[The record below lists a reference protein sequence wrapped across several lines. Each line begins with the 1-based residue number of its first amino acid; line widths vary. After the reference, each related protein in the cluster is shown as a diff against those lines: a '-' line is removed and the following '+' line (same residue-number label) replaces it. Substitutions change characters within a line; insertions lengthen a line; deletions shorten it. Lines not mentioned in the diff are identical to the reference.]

1 MPQTPCYYR
10 VAVPVPLT
18 RHFDYLPPDDNPPT
32 PAPGTR
38 VLVPFGRGQRVAIF
52 LSIAHET
59 EVPTNKLKKVS
70 AVIDDEPC
78 FDAPMLALLTWAAR
92 YYVHPI
98 GEVFGQA
105 LPAALREPEQTLARW
120 TRAWQLTSSGET
132 APTGATSRAP
142 VQSKLRK
149 HLLEHGAS
157 EAQALSTCG
166 KSWREALKKLGERGW
181 IQETQLPAAAP
192 ACTPANEDAL
202 PLNQEQQLALDAILS
217 DFDQFSPALLDGITG
232 SGKTEVYLQLVQH
245 CLDQG
250 QQVLVLVPEIG
261 LTPQLMA
268 RFNNRFG
275 VPVVSLHSG
284 LADGARLQHWQWAQR
299 GEARVV
305 IGTRS
310 AVFTPMPQLG
320 LIIIDE
326 EHDDSLK
333 QQDSFRYHG
342 RDLALVRARAAQIP
356 IVMGTATPSLN
367 TLKNARDGKYKHLT
381 LKQRAGEAT
390 PPVIEL
396 LDIRRSQ
403 LHEGLSQRLI
413 DAMREP
419 LSKGQQ
425 VLIFLNRRGFAPVL
439 MCESCGEACDCK
451 RCDAHMTWHRSD
463 GQLHCHH
470 CGGQRPL
477 PHVCEHCGEPALN
490 QVGQGTQRI
499 EDELNSQFP
508 EYRVLR
514 VDRDN
519 TQRKGAL
526 AESLDIAHRGEAD
539 ILVGTQMLAKGHHFP
554 KVTLVG
560 VLDMDGGLYRVDF
573 RASEVMGQTL
583 VQVAGRAGRAAD
595 KGKVVIQTRLPDNPL
610 LLTLIRGGYTP
621 FADALLS
628 DRKMSHWPPF
638 CHLAI
643 VRAESTAPGAGL
655 NLLESVYATLSK
667 EPTLQCAPP
676 GPAPMERRAGRYR
689 AQLMITADTA
699 KDLIKQLTRLRHYL
713 ESHHATGVAR
723 WNIEVDPVD
732 ML

>member
-10 VAVPVPLT
+10 VAVPVPLS
-18 RHFDYLPPDDNPPT
+18 RHFDYLPPSDNPPL
-32 PAPGTR
+32 PEPGTR

-52 LSIAHET
+52 LGTTHET
-59 EVPTNKLKKVS
+59 DVPENKLKAVS
-70 AVIDDEPC
+70 AVLDDEPC
-78 FDAPMLALLTWAAR
+78 FDDAMLELLQWAAR
-92 YYVHPI
+92 YYVHPL
-98 GEVFGQA
+98 GEVFAQA
-105 LPAALREPEQTLARW
+105 LPAALREPQQSLVRW
-120 TRAWQLTSSGET
+120 TRAWQLTAAGLS
-132 APTGATSRAP
+132 APVGATARAP
-142 VQSKLRK
+142 VQSKLRQ
-149 HLLEHGAS
+149 HLREQGAS
-157 EAQALSTCG
+157 DAESLSQCG
-166 KSWREALKKLGERGW
+166 KSWRDALKKLSERGW
-181 IQETQLPAAAP
+181 VEETQLAAAP
-192 ACTPANEDAL
+192 PPCSASREKPL
-202 PLNQEQQLALDAILS
+202 PLNAEQQLAVDTVKRELGS
-217 DFDQFSPALLDGITG
+217 FSPCLLDGITG
-232 SGKTEVYLQLVQH
+232 SGKTEVYLHLVQH
-245 CLDQG
+245 CLDLG

-268 RFNNRFG
+268 RFNNRFD

-284 LADGARLQHWQWAQR
+284 LVDGARLKHWQWAQR

-310 AVFTPMPQLG
+310 AVFTPLPDLG

-326 EHDDSLK
+326 EHDGSLK
-333 QQDSFRYHG
+333 QQDSLRYHG

-356 IVMGTATPSLN
+356 LVLGTATPSLE
-367 TLKNARDGKYKHLT
+367 TLKNARDGKYKHLK
-381 LKQRAGEAT
+381 LRERAGDAT
-390 PPVIEL
+390 PPSIEL

-403 LHEGLSQRLI
+403 LHEGLSQRLL

-470 CGGQRPL
+470 CGSQRPL
-477 PHVCEHCGEPALN
+477 PHVCEHCGEPTLS

-499 EDELNSQFP
+499 EDELRSQFP
-508 EYRVLR
+508 NHRVLR

-526 AESLDIAHRGEAD
+526 AESLEIAHRGDAD

-560 VLDMDGGLYRVDF
+560 VLDMDGGLYRVDY
-573 RASEVMGQTL
+573 RAAEVMGQTL

-610 LLTLIRGGYTP
+610 LLTLVQGGYTP

-628 DRKMSHWPPF
+628 DRNMSHWPPY
-638 CHLAI
+638 CRLAI
-643 VRAESTAPGAGL
+643 VRAESTTPGAGL
-655 NLLESVYATLSK
+655 ALLESVYASLSK

-676 GPAPMERRAGRYR
+676 GPA
-689 AQLMITADTA
+689 
-699 KDLIKQLTRLRHYL
+699 
-713 ESHHATGVAR
+713 
-723 WNIEVDPVD
+723 
-732 ML
+732 

>member
-1 MPQTPCYYR
+1 MP
-10 VAVPVPLT
+10 LS
-18 RHFDYLPPDDNPPT
+18 RHFDYLPPKNHTAVPL
-32 PAPGTR
+32 PGTR
-38 VLVPFGRGQRVAIF
+38 VLVPFGRGNRVGIF
-52 LSIAHET
+52 LGLGTET
-59 EVPTNKLKKVS
+59 DVPLDKLKAVVS
-70 AVIDDEPC
+70 VLDETTC
-78 FDAPMLALLTWAAR
+78 FDSSMLDLLKWAAR

-98 GEVFGQA
+98 GEVLGQA
-105 LPAALREPEQTLARW
+105 LPTALREPEQSLARW
-120 TRAWQLTSSGET
+120 TRAWQLTASGKS
-132 APTGATSRAP
+132 APLGATARAP
-142 VQSKLRK
+142 VQTKLRE
-149 HLLEHGAS
+149 HLREHQAS
-157 EAQALSTCG
+157 DATSLSACG
-166 KSWREALKKLGERGW
+166 KSWRDALKKLSDKGW
-181 IQETQLPAAAP
+181 VEEIKLPALPPPCGPSSETALTLNDEQTIAVE
-192 ACTPANEDAL
+192 TVTED
-202 PLNQEQQLALDAILS
+202 
-217 DFDQFSPALLDGITG
+217 FGRFSPFLLDGVTG
-232 SGKTEVYLQLVQH
+232 SGKTEVYLQLVQR
-245 CLDQG
+245 CLDAG

-268 RFNNRFG
+268 RFENRFD

-284 LADGARLQHWQWAQR
+284 LADGQRLQHWQWAKS

-310 AVFTPMPQLG
+310 AVFTPMPTLG

-326 EHDDSLK
+326 EHDASLK

-342 RDLALVRARAAQIP
+342 RDLALVRARAAKIP
-356 IVMGTATPSLN
+356 ILLGTATPSLE
-367 TLKNARDGKYKHLT
+367 TLKNARDKKYTLLT
-381 LKQRAGEAT
+381 LRYRAGDAT
-390 PPVIEL
+390 PPTIEL

-413 DAMREP
+413 DAMHEP

-439 MCESCGEACDCK
+439 MCESCGQPCDCH

-463 GQLHCHH
+463 SLLHCHH
-470 CGGQRPL
+470 CGSQRPL
-477 PHVCEHCGEPALN
+477 PRVCENCNEPSLT
-490 QVGQGTQRI
+490 QVGQGTQRV
-499 EDELNSQFP
+499 EDELRSQFP
-508 EYRVLR
+508 KHRVLR

-526 AESLDIAHRGEAD
+526 AESLEKAHSGEAD

-573 RASEVMGQTL
+573 RAAEVMGQTL
-583 VQVAGRAGRAAD
+583 VQVAGRAGRAKD

-610 LLTLIRGGYTP
+610 LLTLVQGGYEA

-628 DRKMSHWPPF
+628 DRQMSHWPPY
-638 CHLAI
+638 CRLAI

-655 NLLESVYATLSK
+655 RLLESVYATFSK
-667 EPTLQCAPP
+667 EPELQCAPP

-689 AQLMITADTA
+689 AQLMITADTPNT
-699 KDLIKQLTRLRHYL
+699 LINQLARLRHYL
-713 ESHHATGVAR
+713 ENNTLKGVAR
-723 WNIEVDPVD
+723 WSIEVDPVD

>member
-1 MPQTPCYYR
+1 MLQTPCYYR
-10 VAVPVPLT
+10 VAVPVPLS
-18 RHFDYLPPDDNPPT
+18 RHFDYLPPLDHTTTPT
-32 PAPGTR
+32 AGTR
-38 VLVPFGRGQRVAIF
+38 VLLPFGRGQRVGIF
-52 LSIAHET
+52 LELSSST
-59 EVPTNKLKKVS
+59 DVPLDKLKHIT
-70 AVIDDEPC
+70 AVLDDEPC
-78 FDAPMLALLTWAAR
+78 FDAPMLQLLQWAAR
-92 YYVHPI
+92 YYVYPL
-98 GEVFGQA
+98 GEVLGQA
-105 LPAALREPEQTLARW
+105 TPTALREPEQKMARW
-120 TRAWQLTSSGET
+120 VKAWRLTDAGRQ

-142 VQSKLRK
+142 VQTRLREQ
-149 HLLEHGAS
+149 LRS
-157 EAQALSTCG
+157 TDCSDALALAECG
-166 KSWREALKKLGERGW
+166 KSWRDAIKKLSEKGW
-181 IQETQLPAAAP
+181 VEETQLPAPPPLHSEASEQP
-192 ACTPANEDAL
+192 L
-202 PLNQEQQLALDAILS
+202 PLNDEQASAVEEIAS
-217 DFDQFSPALLDGITG
+217 SFAQFQAFLVDGVTG
-232 SGKTEVYLQLVQH
+232 SGKTEVYLHLVQR
-245 CLDQG
+245 CLEKG

-268 RFNNRFG
+268 RFNNRFS
-275 VPVVSLHSG
+275 VPVVALHSG

-299 GEARVV
+299 GEARII

-310 AVFTPMPQLG
+310 AVFTPLPALG
-320 LIIIDE
+320 LIIVDE
-326 EHDDSLK
+326 EHDSSFK

-342 RDLALVRARAAQIP
+342 RDLALVRARAAKIP
-356 IVMGTATPSLN
+356 IVMGTATPSLE
-367 TLKNARDGKYKHLT
+367 TLNNAREGKYTHLK
-381 LKQRAGEAT
+381 LRHRAGGAS
-390 PPVIEL
+390 PPTIEL

-403 LHEGLSQRLI
+403 LHEGLSQRLL
-413 DAMREP
+413 DAMQEP

-439 MCESCGEACDCK
+439 MCESCGEACDCR

-477 PHVCEHCGEPALN
+477 PHVCEHCQEPTLN

-499 EDELNSQFP
+499 EDELRSQFP
-508 EYRVLR
+508 KHRVLR

-526 AESLDIAHRGEAD
+526 EESLEKAHAGEAD

-573 RASEVMGQTL
+573 RAAEVMGQTL
-583 VQVAGRAGRAAD
+583 VQVAGRAGRERD

-610 LLTLIRGGYTP
+610 LHTLIQGGYTP
-621 FADALLS
+621 FADALLQ
-628 DRKMSHWPPF
+628 DRRISLWPPYVR
-638 CHLAI
+638 LAI

-655 NLLESVYATLSK
+655 QLLESIYATLSK
-667 EPTLQCAPP
+667 EPDLQCLPP

-689 AQLMITADTA
+689 AQLMITAESPN
-699 KDLIKQLTRLRHYL
+699 KLIKHLSRLRHYL
-713 ESHHATGVAR
+713 ENSKQKGIAR

>member
-1 MPQTPCYYR
+1 MPHSPSYYR
-10 VAVPVPLT
+10 VAVPVPLS
-18 RHFDYLPPDDNPPT
+18 RHFDYLPPHDNPPT

-38 VLVPFGRGQRVAIF
+38 VLVPFGRGQRVGIF
-52 LSIAHET
+52 LGLSNDSD
-59 EVPTNKLKKVS
+59 VPSNKLKAVS
-70 AVIDDEPC
+70 AVLDDEPS
-78 FDAPMLALLTWAAR
+78 FDSAMLKLLQWAAR
-92 YYVHPI
+92 YYVYPV
-98 GEVFGQA
+98 GEVLGQA
-105 LPAALREPEQTLARW
+105 LPTALREPEQSLVRW
-120 TRAWQLTSSGET
+120 TRAWHFTEAGKT

-142 VQSKLRK
+142 VQSKLRD
-149 HLLEHGAS
+149 HLRQHGAS
-157 EAQALSTCG
+157 DAAALATCG
-166 KSWREALKKLGERGW
+166 KSWRDALKKLSERGW
-181 IQETQLPAAAP
+181 VEEVQLPAAAP
-192 ACTPANEDAL
+192 PTSEASEEA
-202 PLNQEQQLALDAILS
+202 LALNDEQRVAVEAISEHLGE
-217 DFDQFSPALLDGITG
+217 FRPFLLDGVTG
-232 SGKTEVYLQLVQH
+232 SGKTEVYLQLVQR
-245 CLDQG
+245 CLDKG

-268 RFNNRFG
+268 RFNNRFSE
-275 VPVVSLHSG
+275 PVVSLHSG
-284 LADGARLQHWQWAQR
+284 LSDGARLQHWQWAQR

-310 AVFTPMPQLG
+310 AVFTPLPDLG

-326 EHDDSLK
+326 EHDGSLK

-342 RDLALVRARAAQIP
+342 RDLALVRARSAEIP
-356 IVMGTATPSLN
+356 IVLGTATPSLE
-367 TLKNARDGKYKHLT
+367 TLKNARDGKYT
-381 LKQRAGEAT
+381 LLNLRQRAGHAS
-390 PPVIEL
+390 PPSIEL

-477 PHVCEHCGEPALN
+477 PHVCEHCGEPSLN

-499 EDELNSQFP
+499 EDELRSQFP
-508 EYRVLR
+508 KHRVLR

-526 AESLDIAHRGEAD
+526 AESLEKAHKGEAD

-560 VLDMDGGLYRVDF
+560 VLDMDGGLYRVDY
-573 RASEVMGQTL
+573 RAAEVMGQTL

-610 LLTLIRGGYTP
+610 LLTLLRGGYAP
-621 FADALLS
+621 FADALLQ
-628 DRKMSHWPPF
+628 DRRMSLWPPY
-638 CHLAI
+638 CRLAI
-643 VRAESTAPGAGL
+643 VRAESTTPGAGL
-655 NLLESVYATLSK
+655 QLLESIYGTLSK
-667 EPTLQCAPP
+667 EPELQCAPP

-689 AQLMITADTA
+689 AQLMITADSPNA
-699 KDLIKQLTRLRHYL
+699 LINQLTRLRHYL
-713 ESHHATGVAR
+713 ESSKTTGVAR